1 MGELRETFGLHLE
14 WFFSEQNLRRKV
26 NDTTLQQS
34 KKKIYVYQGWRR
46 NIYIKKKKSGVE
58 ENFFTLLHQLVMF
71 LATCRGLKV
80 MPRSLIS
87 YPACANCIVE
97 FSSHCP
103 STICSVLNPT
113 EATASHEK
121 LMLVLEGLITQMV
134 RNTRRCPHPH
144 KKSYFCRIRSIT
156 FSYFPLSEPIKLIIF
171 IILEK
176 DIRYT
181 VKIIMAVS

>member
-1 MGELRETFGLHLE
+1 
-14 WFFSEQNLRRKV
+14 
-26 NDTTLQQS
+26 
-34 KKKIYVYQGWRR
+34 
-46 NIYIKKKKSGVE
+46 
-58 ENFFTLLHQLVMF
+58 
-71 LATCRGLKV
+71 

-97 FSSHCP
+97 FSSYCLP
-103 STICSVLNPT
+103 NICSVLNPT

-134 RNTRRCPHPH
+134 MNTSRCPHPH
-144 KKSYFCRIRSIT
+144 KKSYFCRIPSIT

-176 DIRYT
+176 DIHYIL
-181 VKIIMAVS
+181 KIMMAVS